1 MNQKGENM
9 RSVAFFTRWHVS
21 ATAALLI
28 TLLSFGGC
36 QNSDDTALSGVE
48 DTVKLTVLDP
58 RGQPSGIFGRV
69 GEAGA
74 GMLANRNPDTQP
86 KLSRDELIPLRM
98 APRLDSLEN
107 KTIYLIDTGF
117 AGGKEFLEE
126 MQNWFKENMPSVK
139 TVVHI
144 KSGNA
149 FVDSPELWPELKQKA
164 DGVVFGVGG

>member
-1 MNQKGENM
+1 MSSSCFIARRFWGWFI
-9 RSVAFFTRWHVS
+9 AGTIIL
-21 ATAALLI
+21 A
-28 TLLSFGGC
+28 SFVGC
-36 QNSDDTALSGVE
+36 KNDG
-48 DTVKLTVLDP
+48 KLTVLDP

-74 GMLANRNPDTQP
+74 GMMANRNPETQP
-86 KLSRDELIPLRM
+86 KLSRDELVPLRM

-107 KTIYLIDTGF
+107 KTIYLVDTGF

-126 MQNWFKENMPSVK
+126 VQKWFNENMPSVK

-149 FVDSPELWPELKQKA
+149 FVDSPELWPELQKKA

>member
-1 MNQKGENM
+1 MSSSHFIAG
-9 RSVAFFTRWHVS
+9 RHWILFLVTV
-21 ATAALLI
+21 LI
-28 TLLSFGGC
+28 LTSLAGC
-36 QNSDDTALSGVE
+36 EKD
-48 DTVKLTVLDP
+48 VKMTVLDP

-86 KLSRDELIPLRM
+86 TLSRDELVPLRM

-107 KTIYLIDTGF
+107 KTIYLVDTGF

-126 MQNWFKENMPSVK
+126 VQRWFKDNLPSVT

-149 FVDSPELWPELKQKA
+149 FVDSPELWPELKKKA

>member
-1 MNQKGENM
+1 M
-9 RSVAFFTRWHVS
+9 SAAVAGLI
-21 ATAALLI
+21 ALLS
-28 TLLSFGGC
+28 LCGC
-36 QNSDDTALSGVE
+36 EKMDGKTGSDAADG
-48 DTVKLTVLDP
+48 VKLTVLDP

-86 KLSRDELIPLRM
+86 KLSINELIPLRM

-107 KTIYLIDTGF
+107 KTIYLVDTGF

-126 MQNWFKENMPSVK
+126 MQNWFNENMPSVK